1 MLENL
6 VSVGPPMPST
16 QAAQSSR
23 DSKQRDLK
31 SEKFEN
37 ALKDANSKK
46 DAAEA
51 KADRSTLLKEKELR
65 EPTEAKSVG
74 IRQTKTKAK
83 KGGKEEA
90 EEEISKFMDSL
101 QSEIGISPARLAE
114 VLQKNEFPPEVA
126 KNEDAME
133 TLTKSLD
140 LDNDSSSKLQQM
152 LLGLEQRLKDLNP
165 MSVKGLLKTEVQA
178 LVKDNQTLPVMK
190 LIEGQ
195 ASLRAQREEQGDPA
209 SLLGTNSLAS
219 RLNGIESSQNGLD
232 PRLMQLESQLQP
244 QSLGA
249 SQKLAMA
256 GAASATALAIEKEN
270 LLQKISDLNE
280 RFWMKDPSAAGDANQ
295 AVPSM
300 LPSGLEDR
308 VRAMMADNA
317 NSSSLQVPQNQWSG
331 SSKLPMENMNMGEQS
346 MGSNSFGGGEGA
358 SFKEKSLKETS
369 DSLQGLGRIDLQSLS
384 LPPLT
389 PNHAVGGG
397 AGLGAIS
404 MLSMQDRQENI
415 QNILNGAQIL
425 VKEGGGEMKVQ
436 MSPEGMGPVELKVSM
451 QDGRLKVEMLT
462 ESQEAKKIIESQLTD
477 LKMGLAGHKLAV
489 DSLKVDVVQKLNT
502 ESNTQNFTN
511 MNQQQQQQS
520 QDQLRQMWSQFSD
533 QLGSQRRNSYFDVG
547 GPKDNLGKKEALNP
561 VSTNTKA
568 QPRQVVG
575 KGEGLN
581 LVA

>member
-23 DSKQRDLK
+23 DPKIKDLK
-31 SEKFEN
+31 NGKFEN
-37 ALKDANSKK
+37 ALKDADSKR

-51 KADRSTLLKEKELR
+51 KVDRRGPGKDKELR
-65 EPTEAKSVG
+65 EPTESKSVG
-74 IRQTKTKAK
+74 IRQTKAKAK

-114 VLQKNEFPPEVA
+114 ALQKSEFPPEVA
-126 KNEDAME
+126 KDEDAME
-133 TLTKSLD
+133 TLTESLD
-140 LDNDSSSKLQQM
+140 LDSDSSSKLQQL

-165 MSVKGLLKTEVQA
+165 MSVKGLLKAEVQA
-178 LVKDNQTLPVMK
+178 LLKDNQTLPVMK

-195 ASLRAQREEQGDPA
+195 ASLRAQNENQDGAA
-209 SLLGTNSLAS
+209 SLLGSNSLS
-219 RLNGIESSQNGLD
+219 NELGTLDSLQGGLD
-232 PRLMQLESQLQP
+232 PKLTQLQS
-244 QSLGA
+244 QTLGA

-256 GAASATALAIEKEN
+256 GAASASAMAVEKEN

-280 RFWMKDPSAAGDANQ
+280 RFWMKSPSPEMGQPQ
-295 AVPSM
+295 AMPSM
-300 LPSGLEDR
+300 LPNGLEDR
-308 VRAMMADNA
+308 VRAMMSENA
-317 NSSSLQVPQNQWSG
+317 NVSPMQMQEGQWLDVSQM
-331 SSKLPMENMNMGEQS
+331 PMESMNMGEQS
-346 MGSNSFGGGEGA
+346 MGSESFGEGGTSAFNEKA
-358 SFKEKSLKETS
+358 SKETS
-369 DSLQGLGRIDLQSLS
+369 ESLQGMGRMDLQSLGF
-384 LPPLT
+384 PPPT
-389 PNHAVGGG
+389 SNHAIAGG
-397 AGLGAIS
+397 AGLGALSMIS
-404 MLSMQDRQENI
+404 MQERHENI

-451 QDGRLKVEMLT
+451 QDGRLNVEMLT
-462 ESQEAKKIIESQLTD
+462 ESREAKKLIESQLTD

-502 ESNTQNFTN
+502 DSNTQNFTN
-511 MNQQQQQQS
+511 MNQQHQQQS

-533 QLGSQRRNSYFDVG
+533 QFGSQRRNSYFDVG
-547 GPKDNLGKKEALNP
+547 SPKDNLGKKDALNP

-568 QPRQVVG
+568 TPRKVVG